1 METPDQNPT
10 MEDASTATSTA
21 VKADIGKR
29 IVAAIIDAVA
39 AGFVGIILNL
49 ILAPVGGLVA
59 AGYWLVR
66 DGLDFDFM
74 KGRSLGKQVM
84 SLKLVREDGMPMD
97 MQASIRRNWI
107 IAVPS
112 ALSSLIS
119 ASSSLVLLPLVFI
132 VSLAGFAVFVFE
144 TYKVFSDPEGKRW
157 GDSQAG
163 THVVDAV

>member
-49 ILAPVGGLVA
+49 ILTPVGGLVA

-84 SLKLVREDGMPMD
+84 NSLR
-97 MQASIRRNWI
+97 
-107 IAVPS
+107 
-112 ALSSLIS
+112 
-119 ASSSLVLLPLVFI
+119 
-132 VSLAGFAVFVFE
+132 
-144 TYKVFSDPEGKRW
+144 
-157 GDSQAG
+157 
-163 THVVDAV
+163 